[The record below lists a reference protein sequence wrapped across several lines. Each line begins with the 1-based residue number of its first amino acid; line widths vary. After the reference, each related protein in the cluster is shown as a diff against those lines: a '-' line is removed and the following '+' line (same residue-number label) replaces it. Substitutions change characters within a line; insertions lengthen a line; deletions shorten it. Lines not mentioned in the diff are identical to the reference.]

1 MLMRKLQSNNL
12 MIIAII
18 TLSLLVS
25 LFELFLIF
33 LGFFSTLFVPTMIYI
48 IGTLIAKKRIYIEQ
62 MKGFR

>member
-1 MLMRKLQSNNL
+1 

-25 LFELFLIF
+25 LFELSLNFSR
-33 LGFFSTLFVPTMIYI
+33 FSTLFVPTMIYI
-48 IGTLIAKKRIYIEQ
+48 IGTLIAKIYIEQ